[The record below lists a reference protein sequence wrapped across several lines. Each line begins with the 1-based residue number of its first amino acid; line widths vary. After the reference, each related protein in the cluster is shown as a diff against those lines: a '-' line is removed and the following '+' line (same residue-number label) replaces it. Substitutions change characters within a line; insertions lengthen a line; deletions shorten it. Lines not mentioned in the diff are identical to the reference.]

1 MKPLS
6 FMMTTTILGATAASV
21 PDDYCLESRCLL
33 AGRVAEVYSPAGE
46 LAASGRVFLVGETA
60 VFDRIETDLAHR
72 RRGLGRTIMSE
83 LARLAFQDGAS
94 RGALVA
100 TPDGRALYSAMGW
113 QLHSLYTTA
122 VRE

>member
-1 MKPLS
+1 
-6 FMMTTTILGATAASV
+6 
-21 PDDYCLESRCLL
+21 
-33 AGRVAEVYSPAGE
+33 
-46 LAASGRVFLVGETA
+46 VFLVGETA